1 MRDRSFIL
9 LGVLLFGAISSSA
22 QTVDQTATRD
32 LTEEQQT
39 IKALVEEVKELKSR
53 IAALEAKQAREE
65 TAPST
70 TQPGQV
76 PPAITPPAESQT
88 TVSQPGIFE
97 TSPGIKFQGFGS
109 ITYKASNANP
119 PQIGAS
125 QGFRLG
131 SSGNFSIGVGDLNL
145 FLTSRLTAKT
155 SVLAE
160 ITFAEQS
167 NGEFTSDVER
177 LLLRYNANDYFK
189 PSAGRFHTAT
199 SYYNKV
205 FHHGLWLQTAADR
218 PLIVEFSDHGGL
230 IPSQAIGTS
239 ITGKIPS
246 GKLGL
251 NYIFEYGTPN
261 TTRPQVTT
269 AGAGEV
275 IFNNGNETT
284 VGLFIRPDW
293 LQGLEIGGSFYHDR
307 FAPAIGGAAGGAA
320 NGLVSARDVSDVE
333 VSHFGQS
340 IISAHAVY
348 VTPRFEFLNEGFLI
362 QHKLE
367 ETGQTFNTPSF
378 YSQISRKF
386 GNRWRPYFRYQYI
399 NASTGSP
406 VFPDIG
412 LRHGPSGGLRVELND
427 YVALKTQLD
436 YKFLRLPGFT
446 DFGNLLVQLAFR
458 F

>member
-1 MRDRSFIL
+1 MRDRVFIL
-9 LGVLLFGAISSSA
+9 LGILFCWTIPSPA
-22 QTVDQTATRD
+22 QTPEQS
-32 LTEEQQT
+32 EEQQT
-39 IKALVEEVKELKSR
+39 IKALVQEVSELKSR
-53 IAALEAKQAREE
+53 IAVLEAKQAREE
-65 TAPST
+65 APPPST
-70 TQPGQV
+70 QPAQ
-76 PPAITPPAESQT
+76 TPPANTAAETQAT
-88 TVSQPGIFE
+88 AQDQRVFE
-97 TSPGIKFQGFGS
+97 TGPGIKLQGFGS
-109 ITYKASNANP
+109 VTYKASNANP
-119 PQIGAS
+119 PQLGAT
-125 QGFRLG
+125 QGFRPG
-131 SSGNFSIGVGDLNL
+131 SAGSFSIGVGDLNL
-145 FLTSRLTAKT
+145 FLTSQLTAKT

-167 NGEFTSDVER
+167 TGEFVSEAER
-177 LLLRYNANDYFK
+177 LFLRYNASDLFK
-189 PSAGRFHTAT
+189 VSAGRFHTAT
-199 SYYNKV
+199 SYYNV
-205 FHHGLWLQTAADR
+205 VYHHGLWLQTAADR

-230 IPSQAIGTS
+230 IPSQAIGAS
-239 ITGKIPS
+239 VTGRIPS
-246 GKLGL
+246 GQLGL
-251 NYIFEYGTPN
+251 NYVFEYGTPN
-261 TTRPQVTT
+261 TRRPQVTS
-269 AGAGEV
+269 ADAEEIV
-275 IFNNGNETT
+275 FNNGNEVTA
-284 VGLFIRPDW
+284 GLFVRPDRV
-293 LQGLEIGGSFYHDR
+293 QGLEIGGSFYHDR
-307 FAPAIGGAAGGAA
+307 FAPAIGGGAGGAA

-436 YKFLRLPGFT
+436 YTFLRLPGFT

>member
-9 LGVLLFGAISSSA
+9 LGLLLFGTIPSSA
-22 QTVDQTATRD
+22 QTTDQAPTPD
-32 LTEEQQT
+32 QTEEQQT
-39 IKALVEEVKELKSR
+39 IKALVEEVKELKLR
-53 IAALEAKQAREE
+53 IAALEAKQAHEE
-65 TAPST
+65 AAPST

-76 PPAITPPAESQT
+76 PPAIVPAESQT
-88 TVSQPGIFE
+88 GVSQPGVFE
-97 TSPGIKFQGFGS
+97 TVPGIKFQGFGS
-109 ITYKASNANP
+109 VTYKASNASP
-119 PQIGAS
+119 PQLGAI
-125 QGFRLG
+125 QGFHFG
-131 SSGNFSIGVGDLNL
+131 SSGNFSVGVGDVNL
-145 FLTSRLTAKT
+145 FLTSQLTAKT

-160 ITFAEQS
+160 ITFAEQT
-167 NGEFTSDVER
+167 NGEFLSEVER
-177 LLLRYNANDYFK
+177 LLVKYNANDYFK

-269 AGAGEV
+269 SDAGEV

-284 VGLFIRPDW
+284 VGLFARPDW

-307 FAPAIGGAAGGAA
+307 IRPAIGTGG
-320 NGLVSARDVSDVE
+320 GEGSGGDEGGDE
-333 VSHFGQS
+333 HFGQS
-340 IISAHAVY
+340 IFSAHLVY
-348 VTPRFEFLNEGFLI
+348 VTPRFEFLNEGFLVR
-362 QHKLE
+362 QKQE
-367 ETGQTFNTPSF
+367 GTGEIFNTPSF

-386 GNRWRPYFRYQYI
+386 GERWRPYFRYQYI

-427 YVALKTQLD
+427 YIALKTQFD
-436 YKFLRLPGFT
+436 YTFLRLPGFT
-446 DFGNLLVQLAFR
+446 DFGDVLVQLAFR